1 MNRLGSWLILTL
13 CIVSL
18 LAVPMVAQKTS
29 GTIRGVVTDPS
40 GAVLANI
47 PVEITNS
54 ETGLA
59 RTVTTNAQGEYVAP
73 ELAVGTYTVTVK
85 APNFKESVSTKV
97 EIHTSSTET
106 LNIQLQVG
114 STSEQVTVAASE
126 VQVQTDNAA
135 LGEVVT
141 GEQVR
146 ELPLNGRSFVQLTQL
161 QPGVSAA
168 DNFSANNKGL
178 LAGVDFSVNGNATT
192 NNLFLVDGANNNDV
206 GSNRTILIYPSIE
219 AISEFKML
227 RNSYGPEY
235 GQASGAVINIVT
247 RSGSNQWHGD
257 LLYFGRNG
265 SLNAEEWFAHAG
277 GVAAAAAG
285 NPLPNNGKNQLQRN
299 DWGFSVG
306 GPIKKDK
313 LFVFYSQEW
322 NREIRGITRQSCVP
336 SAAEVA
342 GNFANPTCGE
352 PLPKV
357 VSCDP
362 TKDPTCVL
370 GAYGKNPGGILPGL
384 VAIGASPATPYQFPA
399 GSIDNAGATLVKWL
413 PLPNLANPLPGG
425 QDWSA
430 SLNTPI
436 DWDQF
441 NVRLDYNI
449 SHSQTLMFRWTQDNW
464 TNNSPN
470 GNSTLGL
477 WGDAIYPALNSNWAQ
492 PSKQVI
498 GRLTSTIGTSMVNDL
513 EFAYSD
519 NRINITPGGTDPG
532 LLAQLTAAIPTSYPT
547 ALKTSP
553 LGTPT
558 LWGGM
563 GNYTSGNTLWLIAP
577 WKNSLDIYTVRD
589 DFSKVIGAQTLR
601 FGGFLGWNGKNEYD
615 GSTSSTEYPQFTTGN
630 GGTNIPTSNDLANLY
645 VQNAVWNNLGE
656 QSTNTN
662 VHLRWRD
669 YEFYAA
675 DNWKVRRNLTLDL
688 GVRYSILA
696 PPFQPNNQ
704 FTSFR
709 PQDYVYGLP
718 STDACNGLVTV
729 PGYSPCQNANA
740 IYGTNFTA
748 AAFGQNKNLKDINYH
763 LFAPRLGI
771 SWDPTGNGNMALRAG
786 FGQFF
791 QRDRTTPAYVNANNA
806 PFSVSNT
813 FTRTLD
819 TAPTGLLSAAAS
831 PAGGY
836 DPGNNVSNS
845 LQWNLAFEYGFT
857 KTATIEVG
865 YVGNH
870 AVHQLNASDINPV
883 PQALWPT
890 YAFNTNNNLRTF
902 PGFGTLA
909 WWNNVGS
916 ASYNALQVLGKYQ
929 VQKLQLQAAYTWG
942 HSIGDITNTNSSGGV
957 GTWESYTQF
966 SNPGF
971 DRGNTAINRPQIFVA
986 NAVYYLPTL
995 KGQNALV
1002 EGVLGGWELAGITQ
1016 YASGASFS
1024 FYQGG
1029 ISENTGNLE
1038 ANAVGGGLLSSLYG
1052 NGFNNPQRP
1061 MISGQGCQ
1069 ANLSSEAQVLNP
1081 HAVTLIGYQIGTIPT
1096 TGVEPKGFCHGPG
1109 TVNTD
1114 FSVDKNWRVWGER
1127 MRIQFRMDFFN
1138 LFNHPNFRGDQVN
1151 GVNGNNNPFT
1161 NVNCGPVDAA
1171 GKYQACSPSNS
1182 IITSQTYAQ
1191 GAGFATSTKGA
1202 RELQYGLKV
1211 IF

>member
-1 MNRLGSWLILTL
+1 MNRLGSWLLLTL
-13 CIVSL
+13 CIVAL
-18 LAVPMVAQKTS
+18 LAVPMAAQKTS
-29 GTIRGVVTDPS
+29 GTIRGIVTDPS

-47 PVEITNS
+47 PVVITNT
-54 ETGLA
+54 ETGLE
-59 RTVTTNAQGEYVAP
+59 RTVTTNTQGEYVAP
-73 ELAVGTYTVTVK
+73 EIAVGVYKVTVK
-85 APNFKESVSTKV
+85 APNFKESVSNNV
-97 EIHTSSTET
+97 DLHTSSTQT

-257 LLYFGRNG
+257 VLYFGRNDA
-265 SLNAEEWFAHAG
+265 LNAEEWFAHAG

-285 NPLPNNGKNQLQRN
+285 TPQHNNGKNELRRN
-299 DWGFSVG
+299 DYGFSVG

-313 LFVFYSQEW
+313 LFIFYSQEW
-322 NREIRGITRQSCVP
+322 NKEIRGITRQSCVP
-336 SAAEVA
+336 SAAER
-342 GNFANPTCGE
+342 GGDFSHPTCGE
-352 PLPKV
+352 PLP
-357 VSCDP
+357 
-362 TKDPTCVL
+362 T
-370 GAYGKNPGGILPGL
+370 GL
-384 VAIGASPATPYQFPA
+384 VAAGDALPATPYTIIPSQLSN
-399 GSIDNAGATLVKWL
+399 GGTTLVQWL
-413 PLPNLANPLPGG
+413 PLPNLGTPLPGG

-436 DWDQF
+436 DWSQF
-441 NVRLDYNI
+441 NIRMDYNI
-449 SHSQTLMFRWTQDNW
+449 SHSQTLMFRYTQDSW

-492 PSKQVI
+492 PSKQVVA
-498 GRLTSTIGTSMVNDL
+498 RLTSTIGTSMVNDL

-532 LLAQLTAAIPTSYPT
+532 LLGQLTTAIPTSYPT
-547 ALKTSP
+547 ALKTSSQ
-553 LGTPT
+553 GTPT
-558 LWGGM
+558 LWGGL

-589 DFSKVIGAQTLR
+589 DFSKVMGPHTLR
-601 FGGFLGWNGKNEYD
+601 FGAFLGWNGKNEYD
-615 GSTSSTEYPQFTTGN
+615 GSTSSTEYPNF
-630 GGTNIPTSNDLANLY
+630 GTSWGSSIPTGNDLANILIKN
-645 VQNAVWNNLGE
+645 QVWSNMGE
-656 QSTNTN
+656 QSTNTY

-675 DNWKVRRNLTLDL
+675 DNWKVRRNLTVDV
-688 GVRYSILA
+688 GVRYSIL
-696 PPFQPNNQ
+696 PPPYQPNNQ

-709 PQDYVYGLP
+709 PALYNPALG
-718 STDACNGLVTV
+718 SSDACNGLVTV
-729 PGYSPCQNANA
+729 PGYQPCAAANA
-740 IYGTNFTA
+740 IYGTNFTPA
-748 AAFGQNKNLKDINYH
+748 AYGQNKYLKDVNYH

-771 SWDPTGNGNMALRAG
+771 SWDPTGNGNMAIRAG

-819 TAPTGLLSAAAS
+819 TAPTNILGGSAS

-836 DPGNNVSNS
+836 DPSNSVSNS
-845 LQWNLAFEYGFT
+845 LQWNFAVEYGFRKNLT
-857 KTATIEVG
+857 LEVG

-870 AVHQLNASDINPV
+870 AIHQLNNYDVNVV
-883 PQALWPT
+883 PTALWG
-890 YAFNTNNNLRTF
+890 AGSFSGSINNLRTY
-902 PGFGTLA
+902 PGWGTMA
-909 WWNNVGS
+909 WWLNNGS
-916 ASYNALQVLGKYQ
+916 ASYNALQVLGKWQ
-929 VQKLQLQAAYTWG
+929 IQKLNLQAAYTWG
-942 HSIGDITNTNSSGGV
+942 HSIGDITNTNSSGGT
-957 GTWESYTQF
+957 GWESYTLG
-966 SNPGF
+966 SNPGL
-971 DRGNTAINRPQIFVA
+971 DRGNTAINRPQIFVM
-986 NAVYYLPTL
+986 NAVYYLPDL
-995 KGQNALV
+995 KGQNGIVQAV
-1002 EGVLGGWELAGITQ
+1002 AGGWELAGISQ

-1024 FYQGG
+1024 MYQAGV
-1029 ISENTGNLE
+1029 SEATAFLAPGTK
-1038 ANAVGGGLLSSLYG
+1038 AGGLGSLFG
-1052 NGFNNPQRP
+1052 DGFTNNQRP
-1061 MISGQGCQ
+1061 LISGQGCN
-1069 ANLSSEAQVLNP
+1069 ANLTSEAQVLNP
-1081 HAVTLIGYQIGTIPT
+1081 QAVTLIGYAIGTYPQ
-1096 TGVEPKGFCHGPG
+1096 GVEPRGYCHGPG

-1127 MRIQFRMDFFN
+1127 LRIQFRMDFFN
-1138 LFNHPNFRGDQVN
+1138 LFNHANFRGDQIN
-1151 GVNGNNNPFT
+1151 GVQGGTNFQ
-1161 NVNCGPVDAA
+1161 NVNCGPASAA
-1171 GKYQACSPSNS
+1171 GLYQPCSVSNN
-1182 IITSQTYAQ
+1182 IITRQTYNSN
-1191 GAGFATSTKGA
+1191 AGFAVSTKGA

>member
-1 MNRLGSWLILTL
+1 MNRLGSWLLLTL

-54 ETGLA
+54 ETGQV
-59 RTVTTNAQGEYVAP
+59 RTVTTNTQGEYVAP
-73 ELAVGTYTVTVK
+73 EIAVGTYTVTVK
-85 APNFKESVSTKV
+85 APNFKESVSKNV
-97 EIHTSSTET
+97 DLHTSSTQT

-257 LLYFGRNG
+257 VLYFGRNS
-265 SLNAEEWFAHAG
+265 SLNAEEWFAHAA
-277 GVAAAAAG
+277 GVSAAASG
-285 NPLPNNGKNQLQRN
+285 TPLPNNGKNQLQRN
-299 DWGFSVG
+299 DYGFSLG

-313 LFVFYSQEW
+313 LFFFYSQEW
-322 NREIRGITRQSCVP
+322 NKEIRGITRQSCVP

-352 PLPKV
+352 PLPQV
-357 VSCDP
+357 
-362 TKDPTCVL
+362 T
-370 GAYGKNPGGILPGL
+370 GAANPNGLPGL
-384 VAIGASPATPYQFPA
+384 VSIGANPATPYQLPT
-399 GSIDNAGATLVKWL
+399 SLIDNGGATIVKWL
-413 PLPNLANPLPGG
+413 PLPNLGTPLPGG
-425 QDWSA
+425 ADWSA

-436 DWDQF
+436 DWSQF
-441 NVRLDYNI
+441 NIRLDYNI
-449 SHSQTLMFRWTQDNW
+449 SHSQTLMFRYTQDSW

-519 NRINITPGGTDPG
+519 NRINITPGGTNPG
-532 LLAQLTAAIPTSYPT
+532 LLPQLTTAIPTSYPS
-547 ALKTSP
+547 ALKTSK

-558 LWGGM
+558 LWGGL

-601 FGGFLGWNGKNEYD
+601 FGAFLGWNGKNEYN
-615 GSTSSTEYPQFTTGN
+615 GSTSSSEYPQFSTGN
-630 GGTNIPTSNDLANLY
+630 GGTSIPTGNDLANIY
-645 VQNAVWNNLGE
+645 AQNAVWNNMGE
-656 QSTNTN
+656 QSTNTY

-675 DNWKVRRNLTLDL
+675 DNWKVRRNLTLDI

-709 PQDYVYGLP
+709 GALYNYGLP
-718 STDACNGLVTV
+718 SSDACNGLVTV
-729 PGYSPCQNANA
+729 PGYSPCQAANQ
-740 IYGTNFTA
+740 IYGTNFTPA
-748 AAFGQNKNLKDINYH
+748 AYGQNKNLKDINGH

-813 FTRTLD
+813 FHRTLD
-819 TAPTGLLSAAAS
+819 AAPTGLLAAS
-831 PAGGY
+831 ASPSGGY
-836 DPGNNVSNS
+836 DPSNQVSNA

-857 KTATIEVG
+857 KNATIEVG

-870 AVHQLNASDINPV
+870 AIHQLNNYDLNVV
-883 PQALWPT
+883 PTALWGQGS
-890 YAFNTNNNLRTF
+890 FSGNINGLRTY
-902 PGFGTLA
+902 PGWGTMA
-909 WWNNVGS
+909 WWLNNGS

-942 HSIGDITNTNSSGGV
+942 HSIGDITNTNSSGGT
-957 GTWESYTQF
+957 GWESYTLG
-966 SNPGF
+966 SNPSL

-986 NAVYYLPTL
+986 NAVYYLPDL
-995 KGQNALV
+995 KGQHEIVQAV
-1002 EGVLGGWELAGITQ
+1002 AGGWELAAISQ
-1016 YASGASFS
+1016 YAAGASFS
-1024 FYQGG
+1024 LYQAGV
-1029 ISENTGNLE
+1029 SESSAFLAPGTS
-1038 ANAVGGGLLSSLYG
+1038 GGGLNSLFG
-1052 NGFNNPQRP
+1052 SGFTNNQRP
-1061 MISGQGCQ
+1061 LISGQGCT
-1069 ANLSSEAQVLNP
+1069 AGISGAQVLNP
-1081 HAVTLIGYQIGTIPT
+1081 QAVTLIGYAIGTYPA
-1096 TGVEPKGFCHGPG
+1096 GVEPRGYCHGPG

-1114 FSVDKNWRVWGER
+1114 LSVDKNWRVWGER

-1138 LFNHPNFRGDQVN
+1138 LFNHANFRGDQIN
-1151 GVNGNNNPFT
+1151 GVNGGTTFAS
-1161 NVNCGPVDAA
+1161 VNCGAANAA
-1171 GKYQACSPSNS
+1171 GLYQPCNVSNN
-1182 IITSQTYAQ
+1182 IITRQTYNTN
-1191 GAGFATSTKGA
+1191 AGYAVSTKGA
-1202 RELQYGLKV
+1202 RELQYGLKI